1 MTSTSKKSGLESNT
15 SFLILNNRR
24 FNFTVDFPTTPLF
37 SLFLCGEFSS
47 KFVNTFLEIQLILRR
62 SNFKDL
68 VLFLVFFL
76 LTSVLVIA
84 KDKIDNFNV
93 NSY

>member
-15 SFLILNNRR
+15 SFLTLNNRR